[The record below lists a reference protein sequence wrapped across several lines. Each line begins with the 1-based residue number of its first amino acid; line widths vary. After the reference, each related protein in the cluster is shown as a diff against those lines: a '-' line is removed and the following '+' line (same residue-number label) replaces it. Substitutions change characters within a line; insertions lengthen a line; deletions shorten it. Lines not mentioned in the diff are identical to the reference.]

1 MTINQKKPNKDVLL
15 DVLLDAEQD
24 DDPELQELM
33 AFIDDMR
40 DSFQPPRREAAKRQ
54 KGKRRETKKRSSSY
68 LTPKNF
74 EALGRVKQECQRLLN
89 TDNVA
94 RVSKSRITD
103 ISLEIILKDFQQHG
117 EKSILARK
125 LKEYLDA
132 QG

>member
-1 MTINQKKPNKDVLL
+1 MTTDNDKPGKDVLQH
-15 DVLLDAEQD
+15 VLLDAEQD

-40 DSFQPPRREAAKRQ
+40 DSFQPPRKKAAKRQ

-74 EALGRVKQECQRLLN
+74 EALGRVKQECRRLLD

>member
-1 MTINQKKPNKDVLL
+1 MTTDPNTHKKDVLQ

-40 DSFQPPRREAAKRQ
+40 DSFQPPRKDAAKR
-54 KGKRRETKKRSSSY
+54 KKSKRRETKRRSSSY

-89 TDNVA
+89 TDNLA